1 MDQTGK
7 LLPEGRI
14 CWSEAP
20 QEVVI
25 QKPYVIGLLPRYVE
39 VLTSFSKAKTL
50 HQFYDTCLLASLVI
64 EICVSNFRFD
74 LFEFLIP

>member
-25 QKPYVIGLLPRYVE
+25 RKPYVIGLLPRYVE
-39 VLTSFSKAKTL
+39 VMRPFSK
-50 HQFYDTCLLASLVI
+50 S
-64 EICVSNFRFD
+64 
-74 LFEFLIP
+74 